1 MKKFDN
7 LTVRELLHI
16 EDGYYK
22 LESPIAYSIGVDSSS
37 TTGEISGVISLDTK
51 TNSTDGILK
60 VITTMS
66 DDVSYYVDNIWQDG
80 DTLIVAEKDEGS
92 SGGGE
97 SGGGSSEIVLKAT
110 ETLPCP
116 CECEYTPD
124 QFRDAFQENSADGK
138 MPSFKLVFFTSTTER
153 DSNLTTTLWSNYV
166 KFTEGMGGKAVEVSF
181 TDINGSIYQVR
192 GPYGR
197 HASDPGLWFAR
208 KVE

>member
-1 MKKFDN
+1 MGIIS
-7 LTVRELLHI
+7 LRVRLHN
-16 EDGYYK
+16 
-22 LESPIAYSIGVDSSS
+22 SIGVDSSS
-37 TTGEISGVISLDTK
+37 TSGEISGVISIDTK

-60 VITTMS
+60 VITTMN
-66 DDVSYYVDNIWQDG
+66 DDTSYYVDNIWQDG

-110 ETLPCP
+110 GTLPCP

-124 QFRDAFQENSADGK
+124 QFRDAFQESSADGK
-138 MPSFKLVFFTSTTER
+138 MPSFRLVFFTSTTEI

-181 TDINGSIYQVR
+181 TDINGAIYQVR
-192 GPYGR
+192 GPYGKKP
-197 HASDPGLWFAR
+197 SDPGIWAAR
-208 KVE
+208 IVD